1 MVCGERSRCMERG
14 RGAWRGV
21 MVMAHGEGSRHM
33 ATSWPLSPPFL
44 PQLEGRLSRAEAK
57 QGRKALSE
65 SDYVE
70 VLEQSCLQ
78 DWEL

>member
-1 MVCGERSRCMERG
+1 MAHGEGLCCVERG
-14 RGAWRGV
+14 HSTWGGV
-21 MVMAHGEGSRHM
+21 TVMAHGEGSRHM

>member
-1 MVCGERSRCMERG
+1 MERG
-14 RGAWRGV
+14 CGARRGV
-21 MVMAHGEGSRHM
+21 VLLLEGSGLMERGVM
-33 ATSWPLSPPFL
+33 ATSWSLSPQFL
-44 PQLEGRLSRAEAK
+44 PQLEGWLSRAEAK

-70 VLEQSCLQ
+70 VLEQSCSQ